1 MGYFKEYW
9 KGGEGQTE
17 GAYHSSFFH
26 SYFEGYVEQKQTD
39 PKTGRTKIVRI
50 YTGPYRVRCTSDAQW
65 RTTKL
70 GTILLYVSSVVFLIL
85 AATVLE
91 LENPAKYYQLFVAGG
106 LVCDFF
112 LLYILLRLLSAP
124 RKMTIGDYRA
134 VYPGL
139 HRMALVSAMFTSFAL
154 PARIANAMLSHQPVK
169 LNFIMG
175 LLCIAASGIS
185 MFCLFFREKRAAYNI
200 EDNEHA
206 EENGFQIQR

>member
-26 SYFEGYVEQKQTD
+26 SYFEGYVEQKQSD
-39 PKTGRTKIVRI
+39 PRTGRTKIVRI
-50 YTGPYRVRCTSDAQW
+50 YTAPYRVRCASDAQW

-70 GTILLYVSSVVFLIL
+70 GTMLLYLSSVVFLIL
-85 AATVLE
+85 AATALE
-91 LENPAKYYQLFVAGG
+91 LENPAKYYQLFVAGS

-112 LLYILLRLLSAP
+112 LLYILFRFLSAP

-134 VYPGL
+134 VYPKL
-139 HRMALVSAMFTSFAL
+139 YRMALASAVFTVLAFL
-154 PARIANAMLSHQPVK
+154 ARLINEILISHPINLK
-169 LNFIMG
+169 LIMG
-175 LLCIAASGIS
+175 F
-185 MFCLFFREKRAAYNI
+185 FCLVGSAITMAFLFFREKNAIYNM

-206 EENGFQIQR
+206 EENGFQVQR